1 MSMPKFAQQE
11 ADQIL
16 SSLDRAAGMIQENY
30 EKMGMDFESARA
42 LVHDLD
48 KTADEIEVSSFGKES
63 FTKRQAEVVR
73 REPDEPYKDTF
84 NVNPSPVQIEAD
96 EPYMKLYN
104 LGDPVRNRPDQSS
117 NMLHGI
123 STTDRPLTPHS
134 KDTPKPQGM

>member
-48 KTADEIEVSSFGKES
+48 KTADEIELASFGKES
-63 FTKRQAEVVR
+63 FVRRQAEVVR
-73 REPDEPYKDTF
+73 REPDEPYMDTF
-84 NVNPSPVQIEAD
+84 KVNPSPVQVEAD